1 MKLDLLQIING
12 ITGNIMS
19 VCAISAV
26 LNLLVRDDGS
36 SFGFRMACNIGIS
49 LIIIRGIMGI
59 F

>member
-1 MKLDLLQIING
+1 MDLLMVING

-36 SFGFRMACNIGIS
+36 SFGFGMACNLGIT
-49 LIIIRGIMGI
+49 LIIIRGALDI
-59 F
+59 FK

>member
-1 MKLDLLQIING
+1 MVING

-36 SFGFRMACNIGIS
+36 SFGFGMACNLGIT
-49 LIIIRGIMGI
+49 LIIIRGALDI
-59 F
+59 FK